1 MKLLY
6 SSLPRVGE
14 AALWKSGLFPFFVD
28 ARRVNCETENGE
40 ERMLVYRTK
49 RKGDYSSMDGTM
61 MAGHDVR

>member
-28 ARRVNCETENGE
+28 ARRVNCETEKE
-40 ERMLVYRTK
+40 ERERV
-49 RKGDYSSMDGTM
+49 SI
-61 MAGHDVR
+61 